1 MTKVLRMLAV
11 SDYYS
16 RDLTYLFVPRTRADR
31 NLREFICRLLALKK
45 DRVRG
50 IKFLVWFKIIQ
61 WSFNSVLVRKRKT
74 ELKPFQA
81 DRFRAKISFLSTY
94 DRDARCNLRSSDA

>member
-1 MTKVLRMLAV
+1 MTKMLRMLAV

-16 RDLTYLFVPRTRADR
+16 RNLTYPFVTRTRADR

-50 IKFLVWFKIIQ
+50 IKFLVWLKIIQ